1 MEEVF
6 SEKNQSE
13 PFLLVTG
20 NMEGPE
26 QWFLVVDQEILFE
39 SDIMDS
45 VLSTVFKMLYKINE
59 QCVYFF
65 RKSFT

>member
-1 MEEVF
+1 MEEVI

-13 PFLLVTG
+13 PFLLLTG

-26 QWFLVVDQEILFE
+26 QCFLVVDQEILFE

-45 VLSTVFKMLYKINE
+45 VMSTVFNITKLMNNVLL
-59 QCVYFF
+59 F
-65 RKSFT
+65 